1 MHFNSKKY
9 QLLLI
14 CPLLRLEEKIS
25 GILKKA
31 QYNVECIQ
39 EEQEALLK
47 TKVSQPDLI
56 LLAPAGSTA
65 AECKIIHQ
73 LRSKIPT
80 RTTPIIF
87 ISSIKDDS
95 IIAECLNFDY
105 TDFITKPLREK
116 ELLLR
121 VKHQLLLLEANRTI
135 RRQNERLQETI
146 EARDKLYSVIAH
158 DLRAPIGTIKMIN
171 SIIESQKDK
180 IRNASIRKKFEM
192 INETTEQ
199 AFNLLENL
207 LRWSRNL
214 NGKTKVIRSHFDLS
228 VSIREVLSLFTTIA
242 NSKNISLI
250 NHVKKAISVYAD
262 EDMIKTVLRNLV
274 SNAIKFTYPGGE
286 VNILLTE
293 HNGQVTV
300 AVKDN
305 GQGITKE
312 NQSKLLKDGQLC
324 STYGTKNEKGCG
336 LGLLLSRDFI
346 KLNKGKLR
354 FKSKEGEGTTF
365 YFTIPGSTDT
375 SDKSLIDSLVPHTS
389 AELPRHL

>member
-9 QLLLI
+9 RLLLI
-14 CPLLRLEEKIS
+14 CPVLRMQERIS
-25 GILKKA
+25 SILKKA
-31 QYNVECIQ
+31 QYHVECIQ
-39 EEQEALLK
+39 EENKALLQ
-47 TKVSQPDLI
+47 TKEYQPDLI
-56 LLAPAGSTA
+56 LLAPAGSTP
-65 AECKIIHQ
+65 AECKIIPQ
-73 LRSKIPT
+73 LRNKVTT

-87 ISSIKDDS
+87 ISSIKDES

-121 VKHQLLLLEANRTI
+121 VKHQLLLLEATRTI
-135 RRQNERLQETI
+135 RHQNERLQESI

-180 IRNASIRKKFEM
+180 IRNAGIRKKFEM

-214 NGKTKVIRSHFDLS
+214 NGKTKVIRSDFDLS
-228 VSIREVLSLFTTIA
+228 ISVREVLSLFIA
-242 NSKNISLI
+242 IAKSKNISLI
-250 NHVKKAISVYAD
+250 NHVKKSTFVYAD
-262 EDMIKTVLRNLV
+262 EDMIKTVLRNLI

-286 VNILLTE
+286 VNIMLTE

-305 GQGITKE
+305 GQGIKKE

-354 FKSKEGEGTTF
+354 FKSKEGEGTIF
-365 YFTIPGSTDT
+365 YFTIPSSTDF
-375 SDKSLIDSLVPHTS
+375 SDKSFIDSLVPHTS
-389 AELPRHL
+389 AELPRHP

>member
-1 MHFNSKKY
+1 M
-9 QLLLI
+9 
-14 CPLLRLEEKIS
+14 
-25 GILKKA
+25 
-31 QYNVECIQ
+31 
-39 EEQEALLK
+39 EA
-47 TKVSQPDLI
+47 T
-56 LLAPAGSTA
+56 
-65 AECKIIHQ
+65 
-73 LRSKIPT
+73 
-80 RTTPIIF
+80 
-87 ISSIKDDS
+87 
-95 IIAECLNFDY
+95 
-105 TDFITKPLREK
+105 
-116 ELLLR
+116 
-121 VKHQLLLLEANRTI
+121 RTI

-180 IRNASIRKKFEM
+180 IRNAGIRKKFEM

-214 NGKTKVIRSHFDLS
+214 NGKTKVVRSNFDLAI
-228 VSIREVLSLFTTIA
+228 SIREVLSLFTAIA
-242 NSKNISLI
+242 KSKNINLVNS
-250 NHVKKAISVYAD
+250 VKKPVFVYAD
-262 EDMIKTVLRNLV
+262 EDMIKTVLRNLI

-286 VNILLTE
+286 VSIMLTE
-293 HNGQVTV
+293 YKEQVSV

-305 GQGITKE
+305 GQGIKKE

-354 FKSKEGEGTTF
+354 FKSKEGEGTIF
-365 YFTIPGSTDT
+365 YFTIPSSTDFPG
-375 SDKSLIDSLVPHTS
+375 KPLIDSLIPHTS
-389 AELPRHL
+389 VELPRHP